1 MTSRMRIRIAAL
13 VSAIAMTVSTRA
25 IAGQT
30 PPDAPPPAAPP
41 TASPAPQPD
50 RTFTIHSVVVR
61 VGQNYT
67 VGSGEQADQVTVVLG
82 DVTIEGNVEHDV
94 VVVLGSLKLAST
106 ASVDGSVVVIG
117 GSAAIDAGAS
127 VRHDLVV
134 IGGTLTA
141 PPGFSPGD
149 SHVAIGTIGVE
160 HMLQSGIPWVTH
172 GLFWGRVIVPSLPWM
187 WGLIG
192 LALIVALGL
201 NLFFERAVA
210 ACAAMVSTRPLGM
223 LIVGLLVLV
232 LTLPVLGILAA
243 SVVGLLVVPFVICA
257 LIAGTIIGN
266 VGVARAVGQRVV
278 PEPTERGALPATR
291 SLLIGF
297 ALLCVAYMVPVVGL
311 LAWALVGVLG
321 VGAAAGAFRVA
332 VRREQPARERKRA
345 VPAVAPLPVEG
356 AEIPVTPVVEATE
369 VGSESA
375 AAAPA
380 LPRFAGDLTV
390 YPRAGFFDRAAAF
403 ALDCILVAIAIQL
416 LDLGRDDGWFPLL
429 LLIYHIAFWAWRG
442 TTLGGIIVGL
452 RVVRV
457 DGAPL
462 RFVDALVRGL
472 TSVFSI
478 AALGI
483 GCFWMLQDPER
494 QTWHDKI
501 AGTLVVR
508 VPRHLVLP

>member
-1 MTSRMRIRIAAL
+1 MRIWIAAL
-13 VSAIAMTVSTRA
+13 VSAIAVTVSTPA
-25 IAGQT
+25 VAGQQSAGA
-30 PPDAPPPAAPP
+30 PDTPP
-41 TASPAPQPD
+41 TATPDSQPD
-50 RTFTIHSVVVR
+50 RTFIIHSVVVR

-67 VGSGEQADQVTVVLG
+67 VGPGEQADQVSVVLG
-82 DVTIEGNVEHDV
+82 DATIEGTVEHDV

-106 ASVDGSVVVIG
+106 ARVDGSVVVVG

-149 SHVAIGTIGVE
+149 THVAIGTIGVE
-160 HMLQSGIPWVTH
+160 RVLQSGIPWVTH
-172 GLFWGRVIVPSLPWM
+172 GLLWGRVIVPSLPWM

-192 LALIVALGL
+192 LALIVALAL

-210 ACAAMVSTRPLGM
+210 ACAAMVTSRPLGM
-223 LIVGLLVLV
+223 LMIGLLVLL

-243 SVVGLLVVPFVICA
+243 SVVGLLVVPFLICA
-257 LIAGTIIGN
+257 LIAGTILGN
-266 VGVARAVGQRVV
+266 IGVARAVGQRVV
-278 PEPTERGALPATR
+278 AEPAERGALPATR

-321 VGAAAGAFRVA
+321 IGAAAGAFRVA
-332 VRREQPARERKRA
+332 VRREQPARERKRT
-345 VPAVAPLPVEG
+345 VPAVAPLAVEH
-356 AEIPVTPVVEATE
+356 AEIPVAPAVDATE
-369 VGSESA
+369 VTEEPPP
-375 AAAPA
+375 APAA
-380 LPRFAGDLTV
+380 LPRVAGDLTV

-429 LLIYHIAFWAWRG
+429 LLVYHIAFWAWRG

-472 TSVFSI
+472 TSVFSL